1 MPLGREWGP
10 SHHLKWC
17 VKSPVFVFE
26 MARPTPSRASRRSA
40 LRSRH
45 GACGRPEHRCAFRAC
60 TPTHATSR
68 AVAARS
74 SCRAVTCTVA
84 ASVEE
89 PQRAMRSGL
98 IRHGSRS
105 LHSSQ
110 RVGCVATQLGV
121 DAGSVQ
127 AWPRAR
133 HRSIW
138 SLADSAVQCP
148 SGTMVCLPSRS
159 MRCRMAGVVLGWRA
173 LMICQPLAAS
183 GPSS

>member
-1 MPLGREWGP
+1 
-10 SHHLKWC
+10 
-17 VKSPVFVFE
+17 
-26 MARPTPSRASRRSA
+26 MARPTPSRAARRSA
-40 LRSRH
+40 FQRVRRRLCALAAACASWCLRRAAARI
-45 GACGRPEHRCAFRAC
+45 GASLRLPRAC

-68 AVAARS
+68 AVAAS
-74 SCRAVTCTVA
+74 SPRHAVTCTVA

-110 RVGCVATQLGV
+110 RVGCVATQLRV